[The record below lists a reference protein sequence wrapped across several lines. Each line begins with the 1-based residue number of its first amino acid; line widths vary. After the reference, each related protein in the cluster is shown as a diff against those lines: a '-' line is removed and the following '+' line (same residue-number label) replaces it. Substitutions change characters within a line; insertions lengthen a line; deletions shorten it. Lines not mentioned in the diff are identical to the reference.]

1 MVNGVRKCS
10 CMFYFILL
18 LDLFYFILLDM
29 LLFSGLV
36 FTEFAWTAEQDTA
49 VNAHLSTE
57 AKTAPLN

>member
-10 CMFYFILL
+10 CML
-18 LDLFYFILLDM
+18 FILLDM